1 MVTGRATLRKQVL
14 TGNQPTPPPQ
24 VIGLH
29 GPMPP
34 RRTGT
39 ASAPALPLRSGRP
52 MPRPHPHTG
61 LPTAVARS
69 LPLLAR
75 SPGLAAT
82 VPAVTEAPVAGEA
95 AMATVPSAASTA
107 TAQILA
113 GVLGVKVVLG
123 HPAPGPHGGE
133 EATALTAHGLVGPL
147 DLGAQTHPGLLGR
160 AARLLLL
167 LPLLSLPLSR
177 VSPLLLSPMAFR

>member
-14 TGNQPTPPPQ
+14 TGNQPTLPPQ
-24 VIGLH
+24 AITLR

-39 ASAPALPLRSGRP
+39 ASAPALPLRNGP
-52 MPRPHPHTG
+52 PTPRPHPHTG

-69 LPLLAR
+69 LLLPAH

-82 VPAVTEAPVAGEA
+82 VLVAMEALVAGEA

-107 TAQILA
+107 TAQTLA
-113 GVLGVKVVLG
+113 GVPGVKAVLG
-123 HPAPGPHGGE
+123 LPVLGPHGGVA
-133 EATALTAHGLVGPL
+133 ATALTAHGLVGPP
-147 DLGAQTHPGLLGR
+147 DLGAQTHLGLPGR

-167 LPLLSLPLSR
+167 PPLPLPLLSL
-177 VSPLLLSPMAFR
+177 VSPLLLLHTVFR